1 LQPSKPKRKIELV
14 IFDCDGVLVD
24 SELLSAQM
32 VIEVFAEIGVSV
44 DLPFVYKNF
53 VGHSFTT
60 VAANYARKHGR
71 QVPDNFVD
79 EYRRRLLESF
89 EGNLK
94 PMAGI
99 ESVLTKLNVP
109 ICVATG
115 SSPARVAKSLA
126 VTGLAERFG
135 GNVFSTS
142 LVERGKPHPDI
153 FLYAAKAIGVDP
165 EACLV
170 IEDST
175 AGVNGAKAAGMT
187 TWHFTGGVHFNHG
200 YQHVSPPLLVD
211 RKFDRMS
218 DFFDAAPELRCKSES

>member
-1 LQPSKPKRKIELV
+1 M
-14 IFDCDGVLVD
+14 LVD

-32 VIEVFAEIGVSV
+32 VIEVFAEIGVTV

-60 VAANYARKHGR
+60 VAADYARRHGR
-71 QVPDNFVD
+71 DVPNNFVE

-89 EGNLK
+89 EGRLQ

-99 ESVLTKLNVP
+99 EFVLAKLNVP

-115 SSPARVAKSLA
+115 SSPTRVAKSLD
-126 VTGLAERFG
+126 VTGLAHHFNK
-135 GNVFSTS
+135 NVYSTN
-142 LVERGKPHPDI
+142 LVVRGKPHPDI
-153 FLYAAKAIGVDP
+153 FFLAAKAMGVDP
-165 EACLV
+165 QACLV

-187 TWHFTGGVHFNHG
+187 TWHFTGGVHFKNG
-200 YQHVSPPLLVD
+200 YQEVTPPPLVD

-218 DFFDAAPELRCKSES
+218 NFFDAAPELRRKSES